1 MMARFEQRSTIS
13 SRSSR
18 IDGSNN
24 QTSRIQTER
33 VLQQWIP
40 MSPTPSDATAF
51 RVDGFEVNRW
61 LLWRKSDSTRAWT
74 LTELGDSRTVK
85 S

>member
-1 MMARFEQRSTIS
+1 
-13 SRSSR
+13 
-18 IDGSNN
+18 
-24 QTSRIQTER
+24 
-33 VLQQWIP
+33 

-74 LTELGDSRTVK
+74 LTELGDSRTRLFTRVRACYDWGK
-85 S
+85 PASAQSSTSA